1 MMAPKTAYLLGC
13 AEGGLEY
20 LKADAEEVLGEHSYF
35 THEIDRI
42 LKLIK
47 QAFESDW
54 EEEW

>member
-20 LKADAEEVLGEHSYF
+20 LKDDAEEVLGEHSYF
-35 THEIDRI
+35 THEIERI

-47 QAFESDW
+47 QAYEADGDV
-54 EEEW
+54 EW